1 MRRFGILRAMRT
13 TIDIP
18 DTLYRE
24 VRSKSALEGLTLR
37 SVTITLYTDW
47 LSAERDVEPL
57 PQRSEEPVELPSWA
71 GLCAADVT
79 CHADGPHDMDSI
91 RRSVARARRLGAV

>member
-1 MRRFGILRAMRT
+1 MRT

-47 LSAERDVEPL
+47 LSADRDAEFSTL
-57 PQRSEEPVELPSWA
+57 KSEEPVEMPSWA

-79 CHADGPHDMDSI
+79 CHAGGPHDMNSI
-91 RRSVARARRLGAV
+91 RRSVARAKRLETA